1 MELIEQLEPTTR
13 GFYGGA
19 IGMVGIDGRCNQA
32 IMIRSVM
39 ARNNTLWYQAGAGVV
54 AASKPSN
61 ELAEVNHKLGAL
73 KQAIL
78 RAEHLHDTL
87 PQ

>member
-1 MELIEQLEPTTR
+1 MELIEALEPTAR
-13 GFYGGA
+13 GFYGGT

-32 IMIRSVM
+32 IMIRSMM

-54 AASKPSN
+54 AASKPAS

-78 RAEHLHDTL
+78 RAEFIHDTL